1 MPLTPTQIL
10 DQIECP
16 CGQDIPNSNFKFY
29 VLELLYLLA
38 NNVITPPAPTAHTLL
53 TGTTSPVPAGAYT
66 VTIKA
71 LTLSIIVNGITINA
85 NSSIT
90 LTANTNKVLPAIP
103 ITGTGTFEWGAII

>member
-10 DQIECP
+10 NQIECP

-38 NNVITPPAPTAHTLL
+38 NNVITPPAPTAHSLL
-53 TGTTSPVPAGAYT
+53 TGATSPVPAGAYT

-71 LTLSIIVNGITINA
+71 LTLSIIVNGITVNA

-90 LTANTNKVLPAIP
+90 LTANTNKVLPAIA